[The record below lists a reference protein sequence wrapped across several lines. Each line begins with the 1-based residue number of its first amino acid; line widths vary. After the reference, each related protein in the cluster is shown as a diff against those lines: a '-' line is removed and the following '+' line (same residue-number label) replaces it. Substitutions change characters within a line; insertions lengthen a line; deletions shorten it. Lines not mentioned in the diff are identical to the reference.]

1 MKLKNILILSLAIS
15 LTFPACKDKSES
27 SNPDFLNVFKSD
39 SGLAS
44 EEAIE
49 ETSENED
56 SKGVIP
62 EVGKDAKKLEE
73 EVNTLDS
80 SDERSDEE
88 NSNTESIKISEDE
101 KTPRNSKQRQAK
113 KPRQIVQKNKFKG
126 IRKGPFISV
135 PFTDQ
140 KIVSICEA
148 PNEDLYF
155 AERYRIFMLSKDDA
169 WRTSHEVLSSDSF
182 KSDTSESM
190 PAINTIDCLAEQGIW
205 VGFTNGML
213 AHNQTKNWEI
223 TRGGPE
229 FTKNRINV
237 ISQLK
242 KDPFIG
248 GRGLYQWDESFKRFL
263 TVSEAKGLTIKDI
276 ARSTPTKL
284 FIASRNAVHTLEFP
298 DKSLKE
304 FFRLFKEDIPIQ
316 DIHLEDSNLLLA
328 TSQGILALTKEGY
341 PLFRIAGNTPIKI
354 ISPLDSS
361 SGFLVSKEGELLTFQ
376 NKKITRLNESI
387 FEKVEN
393 IYTSSNQIV
402 WVSLETGVLFK
413 AQAKKVLKWFND
425 NQKNN
430 ESAFAESFTNACEAA
445 DKLLAKSRHSGDIS
459 TSVVDGSLRVF
470 LKGEQI
476 CPFKKGLMRAD
487 GLSIQ
492 VEGWDLLIN
501 RRDQRQP
508 LSIDPKIPANLMT
521 KIVLDSKDR
530 IFIGTQK
537 GLYMHEGNKWQ
548 HISETK
554 ELKDDYISDII
565 EDVKGN
571 VWISSR
577 IQITPGQEDTPEEY
591 RPLHV
596 LTKDGWAHFGT
607 NEGFESFGISDI
619 ELSKKDLLLS
629 SSRGISRL
637 TSKAEVHFQ
646 GSPEGLSRYIVE
658 SLTEDKNET
667 LWISHG
673 YFLSGITW
681 IKGKKMFIAT
691 KSNGL
696 FSDRIS
702 SIGVDE
708 EDRIWLI
715 DTGGRVGVYS
725 ESVLEKMAIQK
736 KIDTR
741 RVRKRQLLN

>member
-1 MKLKNILILSLAIS
+1 MKLKNILSLSLI
-15 LTFPACKDKSES
+15 LTLNLQACKDTES
-27 SNPDFLNVFKSD
+27 KNPEFLDVFKGD
-39 SGLAS
+39 SGLVNK
-44 EEAIE
+44 EAIDESNKNEKE
-49 ETSENED
+49 E
-56 SKGVIP
+56 
-62 EVGKDAKKLEE
+62 LEE
-73 EVNTLDS
+73 VISESEVQKVEQEENALDS
-80 SDERSDEE
+80 SDEESEE
-88 NSNTESIKISEDE
+88 GIKSIESSKPSLEDKNS
-101 KTPRNSKQRQAK
+101 RRSKQRQAR
-113 KPRQIVQKNKFKG
+113 KPRQAAQKTRFRS
-126 IRKGPFISV
+126 IRKGPFISL

-140 KIVSICEA
+140 KIISICET

-155 AERYRIFMLSKDDA
+155 AERYRIFMLSKDEA
-169 WRTSHEVLSSDSF
+169 WRTAHEVLNSDSF
-182 KSDTSESM
+182 KSDTQESM

-213 AHNQTKNWEI
+213 AHNGRKNWEI

-237 ISQLK
+237 ISQLN

-248 GRGLYQWDESFKRFL
+248 GRGLFQWDESFKRFL

-276 ARSTPTKL
+276 ARSSDTKL

-298 DKSLKE
+298 DKSMNE
-304 FFRLFKEDIPIQ
+304 FFRLFKEDIPIE
-316 DIHLEDSNLLLA
+316 DIHLEDSNLLLG
-328 TSQGILALTKEGY
+328 TSQGILALTKERY

-354 ISPLDSS
+354 ISPLNSS
-361 SGFLVSKEGELLTFQ
+361 SGFLVSKDGELLSFQ
-376 NKKITRLNESI
+376 DKKVTRLVDSS
-387 FEKVEN
+387 FDKVEN
-393 IYTSSNQIV
+393 IYTSSNKIV
-402 WVSLETGVLFK
+402 WVSLESGILFK
-413 AQAKKVLKWFND
+413 AQAKKVLNWFDD
-425 NQKNN
+425 NQKKN
-430 ESAFAESFTNACEAA
+430 ELDYSESFTNACEAA
-445 DKLLAKSRHSGDIS
+445 EKLLTKSRYSGDIS
-459 TSVVDGSLRVF
+459 TSLVDGTLRVF

-521 KIVLDSKDR
+521 KIVIDSKDR

-537 GLYMHEGNKWQ
+537 GLYIHEENKWR
-548 HISETK
+548 HVTETK
-554 ELKDDYISDII
+554 ELKEDYISDII

-577 IQITPGQEDTPEEY
+577 IQIAPGQDETPEEY
-591 RPLHV
+591 KPLHV

-607 NEGFESFGISDI
+607 KEGFESFGISDI
-619 ELSKKDLLLS
+619 ELDKKDLLLS
-629 SSRGISRL
+629 SSRGIARL
-637 TSKAEVHFQ
+637 TSKAEVNFQ

-658 SLTEDKNET
+658 SLTHDKNET

-702 SIGVDE
+702 SIGVDD

-725 ESVLEKMAIQK
+725 ENVLEKMAVQK